1 MVNLSRGRE
10 VSGRGREIS
19 GLHGVLS
26 LFQGA
31 ILRLVRLYGLSV
43 VPEVM
48 KMQISEQGI
57 RFVDI
62 AIFFSVASLGARFL

>member
-1 MVNLSRGRE
+1 VHLQLVGKSRRC
-10 VSGRGREIS
+10 
-19 GLHGVLS
+19 
-26 LFQGA
+26 F
-31 ILRLVRLYGLSV
+31 